1 MIYKFNVPEDINKKL
16 LTWITDKSE
25 LSTEALA
32 GNIQEEYSLTKY
44 MHLLEP
50 FIFFELSR
58 SHSHPY
64 H

>member
-32 GNIQEEYSLTKY
+32 GNIQEEYSLTKGSAPE
-44 MHLLEP
+44 LIR
-50 FIFFELSR
+50 FITKSIEGL
-58 SHSHPY
+58 
-64 H
+64 